1 MHHQTPL
8 KTILAAVDGSP
19 EAERGLHLAH
29 SLAQPFGAKLVLLRV
44 EEYEVPPAAP
54 AAASVTAGVPVGT
67 AVAVPLAPG
76 GLPPYG
82 SPGMSGVTTHPPV
95 MDREAVVEQ
104 PAITAEQYL
113 RSSVVG
119 LPEDSS
125 VEVIME
131 VGDGDP
137 TEAII
142 DHAESHNADLIVMG
156 TSGRG
161 KLDKLLFGSTSDSV
175 VRRAPCPVLL
185 IRADETAE

>member
-8 KTILAAVDGSP
+8 HVILAAVDGSS

-29 SLAQPFGAKLVLLRV
+29 SLAQPFNARLVLLRV
-44 EEYEVPPAAP
+44 EEGDVPPVAP
-54 AAASVTAGVPVGT
+54 AAAAATGVPFGS
-67 AVAVPLAPG
+67 AAAIPLGPT

-82 SPGMSGVTTHPPV
+82 SPGMSGITTYPPV
-95 MDREAVVEQ
+95 TDRETAPAQ
-104 PAITAEQYL
+104 PEVDAEEYL
-113 RSSVVG
+113 RSSAVG
-119 LPEDSS
+119 LPES
-125 VEVIME
+125 EVQITME
-131 VGDGDP
+131 VAVGDP

-142 DHAESHNADLIVMG
+142 DLAERHNADLIVMG

-175 VRRAPCPVLL
+175 VRKAPCPVLL